1 MTRRVVVAGNFRP
14 HVRQLLVEE
23 SFAKPLDTAQEL
35 PHAQDVAGTSK
46 GRAARIT
53 DLALEGVRAGTDPDT
68 AWKNACAK
76 VSCAPGSV
84 SLAYNIFLILATK
97 PSK

>member
-1 MTRRVVVAGNFRP
+1 MTRRVVVVGNFRP
-14 HVRQLLVEE
+14 HVRQLLVQE
-23 SFAKPLDTAQEL
+23 SFSKPLDTPPGL
-35 PHAQDVAGTSK
+35 LHAPNMAGTSK

-53 DLALEGVRAGTDPDT
+53 DLALEGVKAGTDPHT
-68 AWKNACAK
+68 AWTNACAK